1 MSQYNIS
8 LQLHINGR
16 GANHQDAGL
25 LLASFGLL
33 CILLPA
39 TNRVLMDFVREILAV
54 IFVLLTVSLSVVATI
69 LRCGPFES
77 VGIELRGL
85 EWIIVSAQWHGD
97 VQLFGLPSCL
107 LHPHAAQATRK
118 LA

>member
-1 MSQYNIS
+1 
-8 LQLHINGR
+8 
-16 GANHQDAGL
+16 
-25 LLASFGLL
+25 
-33 CILLPA
+33 
-39 TNRVLMDFVREILAV
+39 MDFVREILAV
-54 IFVLLTVSLSVVATI
+54 IFVLLTVSLSTVVT
-69 LRCGPFES
+69 RCGPFES